1 MSSEAGAQLSP
12 RAVALVEAVLG
23 VLGPRQGGHPLH
35 EPSLGEAEASLVAE
49 CVRSGWV
56 SSVGAHVDGFEA
68 ELAARCGREHAV
80 ATSTGTAA
88 LHVALLLAGVEPGDE
103 VLCPSLTFVAT
114 ANAVR
119 YCNATPHFVEAEE
132 RTLGVDPGAL
142 ARHLAE
148 AAVVGSDGELRSRAS
163 GARIRA
169 LVVTH
174 IFGAPAEAAALA
186 ALCASVGIAL
196 VEDAAEALGSEMDG
210 EPVGGHGVAA
220 ALSFN
225 GNKVITTGGGG
236 AVLTDDADL
245 ARRAKHLT
253 TTARQPAGHEFVH
266 DEVGF
271 NYRLPNLNAA
281 LGRAQLGRLDE
292 MLAAKR
298 AHSEAYARAVQGL
311 DGARMLLDRPGAR
324 SNRWLDAIVLAEDL
338 ADERDAVLDAL
349 HAGGAYARP
358 LWAPMHLLPMYSGCP
373 RADLPVT
380 EAMHRRVVSLPSS
393 AYLGAATE
401 EPER

>member
-23 VLGPRQGGHPLH
+23 VLGPREGGHPLH

-174 IFGAPAEAAALA
+174 IFGAPR
-186 ALCASVGIAL
+186 
-196 VEDAAEALGSEMDG
+196 
-210 EPVGGHGVAA
+210 
-220 ALSFN
+220 
-225 GNKVITTGGGG
+225 GGGSG
-236 AVLTDDADL
+236 GSLRVRRHR
-245 ARRAKHLT
+245 ARRGRGRGPGVRDGRR
-253 TTARQPAGHEFVH
+253 AR
-266 DEVGF
+266 
-271 NYRLPNLNAA
+271 
-281 LGRAQLGRLDE
+281 GRARRRCGAQLQRE
-292 MLAAKR
+292 
-298 AHSEAYARAVQGL
+298 QGHH
-311 DGARMLLDRPGAR
+311 DRR
-324 SNRWLDAIVLAEDL
+324 RW
-338 ADERDAVLDAL
+338 
-349 HAGGAYARP
+349 GGP
-358 LWAPMHLLPMYSGCP
+358 
-373 RADLPVT
+373 
-380 EAMHRRVVSLPSS
+380 HR
-393 AYLGAATE
+393 
-401 EPER
+401 